1 MDLLP
6 KNRQTSVN
14 KNFDPKHAEDRRKAL
29 KAIGKFGLYTAP
41 ALLALLESGRAR
53 ASTCSIDNPRC

>member
-1 MDLLP
+1 MKLVRGKRQQNLVDL
-6 KNRQTSVN
+6 
-14 KNFDPKHAEDRRKAL
+14 DPEQAAGRRKAL

-53 ASTCSIDNPRC
+53 ASRGPPPF